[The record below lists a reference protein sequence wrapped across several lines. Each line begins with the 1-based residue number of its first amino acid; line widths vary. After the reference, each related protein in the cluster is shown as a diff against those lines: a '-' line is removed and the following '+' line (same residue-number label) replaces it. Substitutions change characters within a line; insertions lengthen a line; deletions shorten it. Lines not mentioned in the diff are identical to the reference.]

1 MVPRRLQIVDSLLD
15 LEAHTEEPDA
25 IRMRRAHLA
34 KYAKAAMAGALV
46 ICLAAAAR
54 VVASSLVGDADD
66 LALGSTQAAGV
77 SDAPHWAQPEAT
89 KAAPLFVVKEI
100 VTTSK
105 GLAAAQPPT
114 KKKRR

>member
-1 MVPRRLQIVDSLLD
+1 MFAPRRLQIVDSLLD

-54 VVASSLVGDADD
+54 LGASALVGDSDEMA
-66 LALGSTQAAGV
+66 QASAQSVGV
-77 SDAPHWAQPEAT
+77 SDGPHWAQPLAT
-89 KAAPLFVVKEI
+89 RGAPLLVMNDMA
-100 VTTSK
+100 TTSK
-105 GLAAAQPPT
+105 SVAVAPSS

>member
-54 VVASSLVGDADD
+54 VGATSLVGDADE
-66 LALGSTQAAGV
+66 LAVGSTQAVGV
-77 SDAPHWAQPEAT
+77 SDTPRWAQPQAT
-89 KAAPLFVVKEI
+89 EAAPLLVMNDI
-100 VTTSK
+100 ATASK
-105 GLAAAQPPT
+105 GLAAAQSAA

>member
-1 MVPRRLQIVDSLLD
+1 MFAPRRLQIVDSLLD

-46 ICLAAAAR
+46 ICLAAVAR
-54 VVASSLVGDADD
+54 LGASALVGESEEFA
-66 LALGSTQAAGV
+66 QASVQSVGV
-77 SDAPHWAQPEAT
+77 SDGPHWAQPLAT
-89 KAAPLFVVKEI
+89 RGAPLLVMNEI
-100 VTTSK
+100 DTTSK
-105 GLAAAQPPT
+105 AVSAARSA